1 MYKHVQEAKQI
12 HEKKTNCKNLY
23 LPPPVGKLIGR
34 ACGGGGYNYIYCVF
48 FLFIKLKFW
57 KTVIEQANTRYIGIY
72 HKIMILYIGKV
83 ILWLRYRISL
93 QFLHILIG
101 KIPTNHNICRHM

>member
-1 MYKHVQEAKQI
+1 MPPSLWNVLNEISQDKKIVKSLLTKK
-12 HEKKTNCKNLY
+12 EKISETKSNMRRQRNNVLRI
-23 LPPPVGKLIGR
+23 LSVVAER
-34 ACGGGGYNYIYCVF
+34 NF

-83 ILWLRYRISL
+83 ILWLRYR
-93 QFLHILIG
+93 
-101 KIPTNHNICRHM
+101 